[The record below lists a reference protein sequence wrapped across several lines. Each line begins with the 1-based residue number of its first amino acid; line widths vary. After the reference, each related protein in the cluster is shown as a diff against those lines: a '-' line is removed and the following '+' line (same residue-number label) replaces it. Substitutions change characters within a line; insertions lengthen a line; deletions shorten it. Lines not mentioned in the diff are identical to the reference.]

1 MRRKRYT
8 YFFLDRDGVINTDG
22 FVNTPDD
29 FEFLPQSLDALR
41 ILKGL
46 ANLTFIATNQG
57 GIEAGYLTE
66 ETLLEIHEGMKGEII
81 RTGGWINAI
90 YHCPHLKAECD
101 CRKPKPGMLLQG
113 LKDHNIQDAKDAC
126 CFIGDWHTDWQAAL
140 SAGIQP
146 IAVSSGRQWGYEQV
160 DFIKT
165 HGIPNYFTLHDAVLA
180 LTLGGSRH
188 QRRYPRHH

>member
-1 MRRKRYT
+1 MKHRK
-8 YFFLDRDGVINTDG
+8 FDFWFLDRDGVINTNA
-22 FVNTPDD
+22 FVNTPSEL
-29 FEFLPQSLDALR
+29 EFLPQVFDAFQLLNQR
-41 ILKGL
+41 AKGIC
-46 ANLTFIATNQG
+46 IATNQG

-66 ETLLEIHEGMKGEII
+66 QTLHEIHEGM
-81 RTGGWINAI
+81 TLAI
-90 YHCPHLKAECD
+90 EANRGRIDKIYYCPHLKTECE

-146 IAVSSGRQWGYEQV
+146 IAVSSGRKWGYEQV

-165 HGIPNYFTLHDAVLA
+165 HGIPNYFTLYGAVLD
-180 LTLGGSRH
+180 LT
-188 QRRYPRHH
+188 